1 VQKTEAEMLK
11 TKNFRPQEPHEIKEI
26 LAQMGLSLGMKDR
39 RARQR
44 RPGPTSISPA
54 CRSGCQLQPLDDE
67 DEPLDSVDL
76 QLPTE
81 TENF

>member
-1 VQKTEAEMLK
+1 
-11 TKNFRPQEPHEIKEI
+11 
-26 LAQMGLSLGMKDR
+26 MGLSLGMRIDE
-39 RARQR
+39 QGNPV
-44 RPGPTSISPA
+44 PGPTSIPPA
-54 CRSGCQLQPLDDE
+54 AALAASYNNNYDDE

>member
-1 VQKTEAEMLK
+1 
-11 TKNFRPQEPHEIKEI
+11 
-26 LAQMGLSLGMKDR
+26 LAASYGR
-39 RARQR
+39 Y
-44 RPGPTSISPA
+44 
-54 CRSGCQLQPLDDE
+54 DDE

>member
-1 VQKTEAEMLK
+1 
-11 TKNFRPQEPHEIKEI
+11 
-26 LAQMGLSLGMKDR
+26 MKIDENGN
-39 RARQR
+39 AV
-44 RPGPTSISPA
+44 PGPTSISPQVA
-54 CRSGCQLQPLDDE
+54 LASNFGRFDDE

>member
-1 VQKTEAEMLK
+1 
-11 TKNFRPQEPHEIKEI
+11 
-26 LAQMGLSLGMKDR
+26 MKIDEQGN
-39 RARQR
+39 AV
-44 RPGPTSISPA
+44 PGPTSISPA
-54 CRSGCQLQPLDDE
+54 AALAANHSHFDDE

>member
-1 VQKTEAEMLK
+1 MRCPD
-11 TKNFRPQEPHEIKEI
+11 RPAFLPQTA
-26 LAQMGLSLGMKDR
+26 LAASYSR
-39 RARQR
+39 Y
-44 RPGPTSISPA
+44 
-54 CRSGCQLQPLDDE
+54 DDE

>member
-1 VQKTEAEMLK
+1 
-11 TKNFRPQEPHEIKEI
+11 
-26 LAQMGLSLGMKDR
+26 MGLSLGMKIYE
-39 RARQR
+39 AGNAV
-44 RPGPTSISPA
+44 PGPTSIPPA
-54 CRSGCQLQPLDDE
+54 TALAAGFGHFDDE

>member
-1 VQKTEAEMLK
+1 MAKAAVAQTTVTLK
-11 TKNFRPQEPHEIKEI
+11 H
-26 LAQMGLSLGMKDR
+26 LAAALAASYGR
-39 RARQR
+39 Y
-44 RPGPTSISPA
+44 
-54 CRSGCQLQPLDDE
+54 DDE

>member
-1 VQKTEAEMLK
+1 MQLAHAGRAIDS
-11 TKNFRPQEPHEIKEI
+11 RPLCPAAHTLDSITSRTARATRQPATD
-26 LAQMGLSLGMKDR
+26 LAASYNR
-39 RARQR
+39 Y
-44 RPGPTSISPA
+44 
-54 CRSGCQLQPLDDE
+54 DDE